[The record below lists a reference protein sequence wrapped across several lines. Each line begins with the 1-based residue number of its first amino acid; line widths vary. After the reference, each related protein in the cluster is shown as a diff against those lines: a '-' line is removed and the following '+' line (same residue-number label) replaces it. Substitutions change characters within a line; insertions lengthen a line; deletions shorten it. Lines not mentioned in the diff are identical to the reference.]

1 MLMVAGEYIEI
12 IKICPFK
19 QREIY
24 LCWHIHKAT
33 IFILGKYPN
42 ENGSISKYYS
52 LEITNTE
59 KYREI
64 NSTLFCV

>member
-1 MLMVAGEYIEI
+1 MLMVAREYIEI

-24 LCWHIHKAT
+24 LCWYILKAT

-42 ENGSISKYYS
+42 ENGS
-52 LEITNTE
+52 LEISN
-59 KYREI
+59 I
-64 NSTLFCV
+64 